1 MRLRAIET
9 DVGRALDARGT
20 ECQRRT
26 IKRGQSMVFT
36 ENLGFPGRRQRMIRP
51 RILTAP
57 ALALCLAACSPFG
70 SDPLDEA
77 QAAFA
82 AQDYIS
88 ARDEVQKALERD
100 ADNAEALELLARI
113 QLAMGQGGEVL
124 NTLERLEQS
133 GEEPADAKLLAAEG
147 LLQTGETEGALE
159 LIGDNTSAEG
169 WRLRA
174 LAAAARGEAERAMQA
189 YASGRNAP
197 GERGKLFA
205 AEATFHLAQGDLAA
219 AQEAVS
225 LAQEVAPGRVETLFV
240 SARLAEAQ
248 ADPVTALSNYLRI
261 IEIVPRDRPALLA
274 AISSSQRAQ
283 LPRIT
288 RHLIAYGAAT
298 RPLDEEFVYQ
308 QARVDAW
315 DGRWEQVRERL
326 QAHETELANH
336 DSARLLYAEALL
348 QLGQVE
354 TARAIAA
361 PIFARRAED
370 PEALRL
376 QAAIAA
382 AS

>member
-1 MRLRAIET
+1 MRLILMLR
-9 DVGRALDARGT
+9 RALDARGK
-20 ECQRRT
+20 ECQRR
-26 IKRGQSMVFT
+26 KGEGRQSVLFT
-36 ENLGFPGRRQRMIRP
+36 ENLRFPGRRQPMIRAH
-51 RILTAP
+51 ILTAP

-77 QAAFA
+77 QVAFA

-88 ARDEVQKALERD
+88 ARDHAQEALERD
-100 ADNAEALELLARI
+100 ANNAEALELLARI
-113 QLAMGQGGEVL
+113 QLAMGLGGEVMA
-124 NTLERLEQS
+124 TLERLEQS
-133 GEEPADAKLLAAEG
+133 GEEPVDAKLLAAEG
-147 LLQTGETEGALE
+147 LLQTGETEAARE
-159 LIGDNTSAEG
+159 LIGNDTSAEG

-174 LAAAARGEAERAMQA
+174 LAAAARGETDRAKQA
-189 YASGRNAP
+189 YASGRDAP

-205 AEATFHLAQGDLAA
+205 AEASFHLAQGDLAA

-225 LAQEVAPGRVETLFV
+225 LAQEFAPGRVETLFV

-261 IEIVPRDRPALLA
+261 IEIVPMDRPALLA
-274 AISSSQRAQ
+274 AIISSERAQ

-288 RHLIAYGAAT
+288 RHLIAYGAST
-298 RPLDEEFVYQ
+298 RPMDEEFVYQ
-308 QARVDAW
+308 QARVDAL

-361 PIFARRAED
+361 PIFARRADD

>member
-1 MRLRAIET
+1 
-9 DVGRALDARGT
+9 
-20 ECQRRT
+20 
-26 IKRGQSMVFT
+26 
-36 ENLGFPGRRQRMIRP
+36 
-51 RILTAP
+51 
-57 ALALCLAACSPFG
+57 
-70 SDPLDEA
+70 
-77 QAAFA
+77 
-82 AQDYIS
+82 
-88 ARDEVQKALERD
+88 
-100 ADNAEALELLARI
+100 
-113 QLAMGQGGEVL
+113 
-124 NTLERLEQS
+124 
-133 GEEPADAKLLAAEG
+133 
-147 LLQTGETEGALE
+147 
-159 LIGDNTSAEG
+159 
-169 WRLRA
+169 
-174 LAAAARGEAERAMQA
+174 
-189 YASGRNAP
+189 
-197 GERGKLFA
+197 
-205 AEATFHLAQGDLAA
+205 
-219 AQEAVS
+219 
-225 LAQEVAPGRVETLFV
+225 PGRVETLFV